1 MSVYYLD
8 KLMYQLNRDPVV
20 QARYKEDREA
30 LLDEYRLT
38 DEERQAVLDEDI
50 GKLYSLGNQPQLLM
64 HFAALVGYAWMDYIE
79 AMREGAKKYGE
90 PTYQR

>member
-8 KLMYQLNRDPVV
+8 KLMYQLNRDPGFVERF
-20 QARYKEDREA
+20 QADREGV
-30 LLDEYRLT
+30 LDEFRLT

-64 HFAALVGYAWMDYIE
+64 HYAALVGYAWMDYIE
-79 AMREGAKKYGE
+79 AMRKGAETYGE
-90 PTYQR
+90 PHYEK

>member
-8 KLMYQLNRDPVV
+8 KLMYQLNRDPMV

-30 LLDEYRLT
+30 LLEEYRLT

-79 AMREGAKKYGE
+79 AMRVGAEKYGE
-90 PTYQR
+90 PQYQR

>member
-30 LLDEYRLT
+30 LLEEYRLT

-90 PTYQR
+90 PHYER